1 MNKNIFII
9 SFLGLF
15 MFALTSAAIL
25 DYYGQ
30 KQVNMDIKSPVA
42 LTGELSVQSSILAG
56 DGYNLYLVEGKNF
69 LSNDVPVEFQFSLLK
84 DGVELEDTTG
94 FYLAYS
100 DDIEYAYKTEYG
112 NANNWEEAM
121 VWMNANLDWFDWY
134 LTGAVDKY
142 DASLV
147 TNHGGNSVYTVLA
160 FNTPIP
166 QDLSPGEFKAVVYLD
181 VAAGV
186 VPGDYTLSVDMK
198 PVLA

>member
-1 MNKNIFII
+1 MNRKIFTI

-15 MFALTSAAIL
+15 MLAFASAAIL

-30 KQVNMDIKSPVA
+30 KQVDMDIESPVSMN
-42 LTGELSVQSSILAG
+42 GKLSEQVSFMAG
-56 DGYNLYLVEGKNF
+56 SGYSLYLVEGENF
-69 LSNDVPVEFQFSLLK
+69 LSNDIPVEFQFSLLK
-84 DGVELEDTTG
+84 DGVELQDTTG

-121 VWMNANLDWFDWY
+121 VWMNDNLDWFDWY
-134 LTGAVDKY
+134 LTGKLEHY
-142 DASLV
+142 DATLI
-147 TNHGGNSVYTVLA
+147 TNHGGNSAYTALA
-160 FNTPIP
+160 FNTPIT
-166 QDLSPGEFKAVVYLD
+166 QYLSPGEFKAVVYLD
-181 VAAGV
+181 VASGV

>member
-15 MFALTSAAIL
+15 MLAFASAAIL

-30 KQVNMDIKSPVA
+30 KQVDMAIDSPVA
-42 LTGELSVQSSILAG
+42 LTGELSVQASILAG
-56 DGYNLYLVEGKNF
+56 DGYNLYLVEGENF

-100 DDIEYAYKTEYG
+100 DDIEYAYKEEYG
-112 NANNWEEAM
+112 KASNWEEAM
-121 VWMNANLDWFDWY
+121 VWMHDNLDWFDWY
-134 LTGAVDKY
+134 LTGKLEDY
-142 DASLV
+142 DASLI
-147 TNHGGNSVYTVLA
+147 TNHGGDSAYTALA

-186 VPGDYTLSVDMK
+186 VPGDYTLSIDMK